1 MWEAI
6 KEILTSSNAV
16 GVLLILGF
24 LIIVLIIVAI
34 VLIKGNYFQV
44 HTQALSVGYQDKE
57 RNIIRQ
63 QMNHVWLHLQD
74 LEANLPK
81 DEDYNE
87 HLGQEIILKMY
98 KVYTDWIS
106 FNHISRSKS
115 YITIKQKELIAVVN
129 ALTVNEKYKTDEFK
143 EWLGED
149 IKATIYALIEIR
161 ETFK

>member
-24 LIIVLIIVAI
+24 IIVVLIIVA
-34 VLIKGNYFQV
+34 VALVKGNYFQIR
-44 HTQALSVGYQDKE
+44 TQAVSIGYQDKE

-63 QMNHVWLHLQD
+63 QMNHVWLHLED
-74 LEANLPK
+74 VEANLPK
-81 DEDYNE
+81 DEDYDEN
-87 HLGQEIILKMY
+87 LGQRIILKMY

-106 FNHISRSKS
+106 FNNISRSKS
-115 YITIKQKELIAVVN
+115 YISLKQKEMIAVVN
-129 ALTVNEKYKTDEFK
+129 ALTVKEKYKTEEFK
-143 EWLGED
+143 VWLGDD
-149 IKATIYALIEIR
+149 IKETLYALMDIR